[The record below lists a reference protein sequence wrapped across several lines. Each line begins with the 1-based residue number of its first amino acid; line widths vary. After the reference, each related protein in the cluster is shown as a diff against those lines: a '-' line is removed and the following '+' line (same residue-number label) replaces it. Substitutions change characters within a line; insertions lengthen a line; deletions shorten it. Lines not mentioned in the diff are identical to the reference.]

1 VRGIAGLLSTASDI
15 APGLAEAFATA
26 VGAGAT
32 LLRPARHVVLGAGTG
47 ADSHVADGRS
57 AVSAGEVV
65 APPGG
70 PAVAT
75 AAQVVI
81 AAASGD
87 KSPAEALCGSFAYA
101 MWDDRRQELE
111 LAVDRFRFSP
121 LVYARFGD
129 VLAFASDLR
138 LLRALPGFDGE
149 IDPIAMVEYL
159 NLAVIPAPRT
169 FFRGARKLRAAHRLR
184 FRRGAEPVI
193 EPYWRL
199 HYRDDAGV
207 PAATLAVQLRE
218 GLAESVRR
226 HAAAT
231 DGTRVGAFL
240 SGGLDSSTVIA
251 YLAALGPCDAFSIG
265 FEDERYN
272 EIDYARLVAHHFG
285 ARHHEYFVTPEDLAD
300 SLETVVCH
308 FDEPF
313 GNSSVIPTYFC
324 ARMAREAGIDL
335 LLAGDGG
342 DELFAGNERYAT
354 DHLFQMYGRVP
365 AFLRRGLLEPLLSN
379 DLSCTLPGIGKV
391 GRYIRRARQPN
402 PDRIL
407 SYGLFVDGHRA
418 EVFQSDFLAA
428 IRDYRAVDAA
438 RAIYAEGDAAGEL
451 GRLLLFDHQLTLADN
466 DLRKVG
472 EATELAGVR
481 VRYPM
486 LDRQIAELAGRVPAH
501 TLMRGTRLRAF
512 YKEALVEVLPKA
524 VIDKQ
529 KHGFGLPF
537 ANWLRTDPSLRDR
550 VAASLE
556 SDNSPLAP
564 YVRPAFLRHLH
575 RAHLDET
582 EPYYAELLWPFLAL
596 SIWLAGE

>member
-1 VRGIAGLLSTASDI
+1 VRGIGGLFATSGDI
-15 APGLAEAFATA
+15 PPGLVEAFSSA
-26 VGAGAT
+26 VGVGTT
-32 LLRPARHVVLGAGTG
+32 LLRPAPHVVLGAGIG
-47 ADSHVADGRS
+47 ADSHVANGRS
-57 AVSAGEVV
+57 AVVAGEVV

-70 PAVAT
+70 RTVPA
-75 AAQVVI
+75 AAQAVV

-87 KSPAEALCGSFAYA
+87 KSPAEALCGGFAYA
-101 MWDDRRQELE
+101 VWDETRQELE

-121 LVYARFGD
+121 LVYARLGA

-138 LLRALPGFDGE
+138 LLRAMPGFDSE
-149 IDPIAMVEYL
+149 IDPTAMVEYL

-184 FRRGAEPVI
+184 CRTGAAPVT

-199 HYRDDAGV
+199 HYRDDARV

-226 HAAAT
+226 HASVAN
-231 DGTRVGAFL
+231 GTRVGAFL
-240 SGGLDSSTVIA
+240 SGGLDSSTVVA
-251 YLAALGPCDAFSIG
+251 YLADLGPCDAFSIG
-265 FEDERYN
+265 FADERYN
-272 EIDYARLVAHHFG
+272 EIDYARLVARHFG
-285 ARHHEYFVTPEDLAD
+285 VRHHEYFVTPGDLAD
-300 SLETVVCH
+300 SLEKVVRH

-313 GNSSVIPTYFC
+313 GNSSAIPTYFC
-324 ARMAREAGIDL
+324 ARLARDAGIDL

-342 DELFAGNERYAT
+342 DEVFAGNERYAT

-365 AFLRRGLLEPLLSN
+365 AILRRGVLEPLLAN
-379 DLSCTLPGIGKV
+379 DLCCGLPGVGKV

-418 EVFQSDFLAA
+418 EVFQPDFLAV
-428 IRDYRAVDAA
+428 IRDCRAVDAA
-438 RAIYAEGDAAGEL
+438 RAIYAEGEAASEL

-466 DLRKVG
+466 DLRKVA
-472 EATELAGVR
+472 EATNLAGVR

-486 LDRQIAELAGRVPAH
+486 LDPQVVALAGEVPASG
-501 TLMRGTRLRAF
+501 LLRGTQLRAF
-512 YKEALVEVLPKA
+512 YKQALGEVLPRA

-537 ANWLRTDPSLRDR
+537 ASWLRSEQTLRER
-550 VAASLE
+550 VAELLE
-556 SDNSPLAP
+556 SDDTPLAP
-564 YVRPAFLRHLH
+564 YVRPAFLSHLH
-575 RAHLDET
+575 RAHLNET

-596 SIWLAGE
+596 TIWLSGE

>member
-1 VRGIAGLLSTASDI
+1 MAGDI
-15 APGLAEAFATA
+15 SPGLAEAFATA
-26 VGAGAT
+26 VGTRAR
-32 LLRPARHVVLGAGTG
+32 LLQPAPQVVLAAGTG
-47 ADSHVADGRS
+47 ADSRIADGRS
-57 AVSAGEVV
+57 VVSAGEVV

-70 PAVAT
+70 LAVPSS
-75 AAQVVI
+75 AQAVL

-87 KSPAEALCGSFAYA
+87 QSPAETLYGGFAYA
-101 MWDDRRQELE
+101 LWNDRRHELE

-121 LVYARFGD
+121 LVYARLGA

-138 LLRALPGFDGE
+138 VLRSLPGFDSE
-149 IDPIAMVEYL
+149 IDLTAMVEYL

-184 FRRGAEPVI
+184 CRSGSEPVT

-199 HYRDDAGV
+199 RYRDDAGV
-207 PAATLAVQLRE
+207 PAATLAVRLRE
-218 GLAESVRR
+218 GLAASVRR
-226 HAAAT
+226 HAAAEN
-231 DGTRVGAFL
+231 GTRVGAFL
-240 SGGLDSSTVIA
+240 SGGLDSSTVVA
-251 YLAALGPCDAFSIG
+251 YLASLGPCDAFSIG
-265 FEDERYN
+265 FADERYN
-272 EIDYARLVAHHFG
+272 EIDYARLVARHFG
-285 ARHHEYFVTPEDLAD
+285 ARHHEYFVTPRDLAD
-300 SLETVVCH
+300 SLEGVVRH

-313 GNSSVIPTYFC
+313 GNSSVIPTYYC
-324 ARMAREAGIDL
+324 ARVACAEGIDL

-342 DELFAGNERYAT
+342 DELFAGNERYGT
-354 DHLFQMYGRVP
+354 DHLFQIYGRIP
-365 AFLRRGLLEPLLSN
+365 APLRRGLLEPLLTTDSF
-379 DLSCTLPGIGKV
+379 CRLPGIGKI

-407 SYGLFVDGHRA
+407 SYGLFVDGHRE
-418 EVFQSDFLAA
+418 EVFQPEFLAA
-428 IRDYRAVDAA
+428 IRDRRAVDAA
-438 RAIYAEGDAAGEL
+438 RAIYAEGDASSEL

-472 EATELAGVR
+472 EATALAGVR

-486 LDRQIAELAGRVPAH
+486 LDPQVMELAGEVPAKR
-501 TLMRGTRLRAF
+501 LLRGTRLRAF
-512 YKEALVEVLPKA
+512 YKEALGGVLPRA

-537 ANWLRTDPSLRDR
+537 ASWLRSERPLRER
-550 VAASLE
+550 VAEFLE
-556 SDNSPLAP
+556 SHDTPLAP
-564 YVRPAFLRHLH
+564 YVRPAFLSRLH